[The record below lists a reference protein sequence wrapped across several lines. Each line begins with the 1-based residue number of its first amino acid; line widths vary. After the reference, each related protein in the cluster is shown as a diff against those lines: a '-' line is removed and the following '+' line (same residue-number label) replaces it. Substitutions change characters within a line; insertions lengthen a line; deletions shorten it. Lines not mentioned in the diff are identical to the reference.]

1 MNQVRLKYL
10 MSKYVDNTISKS
22 ELAEFLAGM
31 SDVEVD
37 DVTEL
42 VDFEAEELDA
52 LFDKEEYVLKGDEK
66 FLEKLKTKVDVS
78 INNRSVISSYKIS
91 IAIVVALLLVV
102 GCFFYERQSPVLV
115 DKLAHED
122 ISLPENNLATVTLQ
136 NGKSYS
142 LLHTHEDVLAEEGLE
157 LVKSTNG
164 ELFFKVAET
173 SEEGVVYRTFNSP
186 KGVSSKLVL
195 SDETVVLLNS
205 GASLTY
211 PSRFS
216 AANREVTIVGE
227 AFFDVT
233 HRDQHPFLVRVDN
246 TLIKVLGTT
255 FNIVTD
261 AVDNKVLTTLVSGSV
276 EVSTPKARDLIK
288 PGMQSIS
295 DQLSGELLHKS
306 VAIRDVLAWKEGYF
320 RFNEDDIRSVFNKIK
335 SWYAIDEFEILANT
349 NDRFTGAVK
358 RTQKLS
364 ELLEQL
370 EKISSYKF
378 KITEGRV
385 IVMY

>member
-255 FNIVTD
+255 FNIATD

-335 SWYAIDEFEILANT
+335 SWYAIDKFEILANT

>member
-22 ELAEFLAGM
+22 ELAEFLAGL
-31 SDVEVD
+31 SDIEVD
-37 DVTEL
+37 DVAEL

-52 LFDKEEYVLKGDEK
+52 LFNNEDYVLAGDK
-66 FLEKLKTKVDVS
+66 NFLEKLKDEEVVS
-78 INNRSVISSYKIS
+78 KNKRHVIFTYKFS
-91 IAIVVALLLVV
+91 LAIVAALLLVV
-102 GCFFYERQSPVLV
+102 GCFFYQMQSSTLAGKLV
-115 DKLAHED
+115 QAD
-122 ISLPENNLATVTLQ
+122 ISLPEDNQATVTLQ

-142 LLHTHEDVLAEEGLE
+142 LLHTSEDVLAEEGLQ
-157 LVKSTNG
+157 LVKTTNG
-164 ELFFKVAET
+164 ELFFKVVET
-173 SEEGVVYRTFNSP
+173 SEEHVVYRTFNSP
-186 KGVSSKLVL
+186 KGVSSKIVL

-216 AANREVTIVGE
+216 AEHREVAIIGE

-233 HRDQHPFLVRVDN
+233 HRDQHPFLVKVDN

-255 FNIVTD
+255 FNIATD
-261 AVDNKVLTTLVSGSV
+261 AVANKVLTTLVSGSV
-276 EVSTPKARDLIK
+276 EVFTPKARGLIK
-288 PGMQSIS
+288 PGMQSVS
-295 DQLSGELLHKS
+295 DQISGELQHKS
-306 VAIRDVLAWKEGYF
+306 VEIQDVLAWKEGYF
-320 RFNEDDIRSVFNKIK
+320 RFNEDDIRSVLNKIK
-335 SWYAIDEFEILANT
+335 SWYAIEEFEILAIT

-378 KITEGRV
+378 KIIEGRV